1 MSQQPPH
8 TPPRVT
14 DQELMLWV
22 DGELEGRRA
31 AEVAAHVH
39 GDRRARA
46 IVTALRLGS
55 DLIESDALRHAR
67 SSGADDIADAVM
79 ENIEAVASLRISGR
93 PKRAHP
99 WRLPAITAAGLAFAA
114 AAVWAVFFR
123 GAAPGLPVAEIAS
136 SLPALP
142 GLVASATAGGDTQ
155 TASIEVVDFGAR
167 PGTIFY
173 VPSEGESAMAV
184 VWLTDDDSSPSN
196 GDPQ

>member
-1 MSQQPPH
+1 MSQHPPG
-8 TPPRVT
+8 TSRGIT

-31 AEVAAHVH
+31 AQVAAHVQ
-39 GDRRARA
+39 GDPRARA
-46 IVTALRLGS
+46 IVKALRLGAEM
-55 DLIESDALRHAR
+55 IETDALRHAGAN
-67 SSGADDIADAVM
+67 GADGIAEAVM
-79 ENIEAVASLRISGR
+79 DNIEAEASRRFMGR
-93 PKRAHP
+93 PKPQAPH
-99 WRLPAITAAGLAFAA
+99 WRLPAVTATTFAFAA
-114 AAVWAVFFR
+114 AAVWALFFR
-123 GAAPGLPVAEIAS
+123 VAAPGSRVSEITSSSPVAET
-136 SLPALP
+136 L
-142 GLVASATAGGDTQ
+142 GAGAQ

>member
-1 MSQQPPH
+1 MSQQI
-8 TPPRVT
+8 T
-14 DQELMLWV
+14 DQDLMLWV

-31 AEVAAHVH
+31 AEVAAHVQ
-39 GDRRARA
+39 GNPRARA

-55 DLIESDALRHAR
+55 DLIESDALRHAG
-67 SSGADDIADAVM
+67 SSGADGIAEAVM
-79 ENIEAVASLRISGR
+79 DNIEADASRRFMGR
-93 PKRAHP
+93 PHRAP
-99 WRLPAITAAGLAFAA
+99 VWRLPAVTAATFAFAA
-114 AAVWAVFFR
+114 AAVWALFFR
-123 GAAPGLPVAEIAS
+123 VS
-136 SLPALP
+136 NPALP
-142 GLVASATAGGDTQ
+142 AADITSPAPVGTGVLDTVFADAR

>member
-1 MSQQPPH
+1 MRQRPGS
-8 TPPRVT
+8 TPRPVT

-31 AEVAAHVH
+31 VEVAEHVH
-39 GDRRARA
+39 ADSRARA
-46 IVTALRLGS
+46 IVAALRLGS
-55 DLIESDALRHAR
+55 ELIESDALRHAK
-67 SSGADDIADAVM
+67 SSGADDIAEAVM

-93 PKRAHP
+93 PARVP
-99 WRLPAITAAGLAFAA
+99 LWRLPAITAAGLAFAA

-123 GAAPGLPVAEIAS
+123 GAAPHLPVAEIAS
-136 SLPALP
+136 SSPVGS
-142 GLVASATAGGDTQ
+142 GLVASDTAAGDAQ
-155 TASIEVVDFGAR
+155 TASIDVVDFGAR

-184 VWLTDDDSSPSN
+184 VWLTDDDSSPTS